1 MDNNQFL
8 AFDFGADSGRAVIGT
23 LDNDKIDLREIN
35 RFPTRMLDVNGS
47 LHWNILRFLEEMKKS
62 LEICANDKSL
72 QPASIGIDTW
82 GVDFGLLSADGSL
95 AGIPFGYRDSR
106 TDGMMDEVFKVIPK
120 EEVYKL
126 TGIQFMQLNSLFQ
139 LFSMV
144 KNNSPQLQVA
154 TDLLF
159 MPDLMNYLLTGIKK
173 NEFTISTTSQLF
185 NPIAMNWEKEI
196 FEKLNM
202 PFGIMQEIGKPGTLL
217 GPLSPSVQ
225 KETGIGDIPV
235 ALVTSHD
242 TASAIAAIPAEGKNW
257 AYISSGTWSLMGI
270 ETDRPLINEQT
281 LQMDF
286 TNEGGAENT
295 FRFLKNIMGMWLLQE
310 CKRIWDKETTY
321 TYPELVKMA
330 ETAPPFKA
338 IINPDHQGFLNPSDM
353 TIAIT
358 DYCKSTGQATP
369 GNVAEFSRIIMESL
383 ALKYRQTLQQLQ
395 KVSPHPIEKIHIIGG
410 GSQNQLLCQFTA
422 DATGLPVVAGPA
434 EATATGNLLIQ
445 AKALGKINSL
455 DEIRGI
461 VRNSFECTTYEPK
474 GNKAE
479 WDDAFGRFFQDL

>member
-1 MDNNQFL
+1 MDTNQFL

-23 LDNDKIDLREIN
+23 LENNKISLRDIS
-35 RFPTRMLDVNGS
+35 RFPTRMMEVNGS

-62 LEICANDKSL
+62 LEVCANDKSL
-72 QPASIGIDTW
+72 QLASIGIDTW
-82 GVDFGLLSADGSL
+82 GVDFGLLAGDGSL

-106 TDGMMDEVFKVIPK
+106 TDGMMEEVFKHIPL
-120 EEVYKL
+120 EEIYKL

-139 LFSMV
+139 LYSMV
-144 KNNSPQLQVA
+144 KNDSPQLKIA

-173 NEFTISTTSQLF
+173 NEFTISSTSQLL
-185 NPIAMNWEKEI
+185 NPVNLSWEKEI
-196 FEKLNM
+196 FSSLSI
-202 PFGIMQEIGKPGTLL
+202 PVDIMQDIGKPGTLL
-217 GPLSPSVQ
+217 GTLSGSIQ
-225 KETGIGDIPV
+225 KETGIGDVPV

-242 TASAIAAIPAEGKNW
+242 TASAIAAIPAKGKNW

-310 CKRIWDKETTY
+310 CKRIWDRDKEY
-321 TYPELVKMA
+321 SYPELVKMA
-330 ETAPPFKA
+330 ENAPPFKA
-338 IINPDHQGFLNPSDM
+338 IINPDHQGFLKPDDM
-353 TIAIT
+353 TLAIH
-358 DYCKSTGQATP
+358 DYCKSTGQSSP
-369 GNVAEFSRIIMESL
+369 ENVGEFARVIMESL
-383 ALKYRQTLQQLQ
+383 ALKYRQTLEQLQ

-422 DATGLPVVAGPA
+422 DATGTTVVAGPA
-434 EATATGNLLIQ
+434 EATATGNLLMQ
-445 AKALGKINSL
+445 AKALGKITSM
-455 DEIRGI
+455 DEIRTI
-461 VRNSFECTTYEPK
+461 VRNSFVCSTYHPK
-474 GNKAE
+474 GNKAQ
-479 WDDAFGRFFQDL
+479 WDVAFDKIKV